1 MQFSVEM
8 KKTSNITQ
16 FGSRK
21 SLWLKRFFMT
31 KTQNHILIS
40 IWKLENWI
48 KTILHRIMFHCIF
61 IQKVDSLQMLIRW
74 NENPISFQVLGQ
86 FVKSKM
92 KKRLKNFVETF
103 QRDQDVL
110 SYPYGIPNSLG
121 ETGQQWDFPN
131 SWPPSVHM
139 IIVGLLQSG
148 GNEMIEGRNQAEKW
162 LNVNYNAYK
171 GISPRIIS
179 SVNGHV
185 QWRSKRLKLDF
196 LRNWTAQ
203 NPKSTGRRFALPPR
217 PSF

>member
-1 MQFSVEM
+1 
-8 KKTSNITQ
+8 
-16 FGSRK
+16 
-21 SLWLKRFFMT
+21 
-31 KTQNHILIS
+31 
-40 IWKLENWI
+40 
-48 KTILHRIMFHCIF
+48 
-61 IQKVDSLQMLIRW
+61 
-74 NENPISFQVLGQ
+74 
-86 FVKSKM
+86 M

-171 GISPRIIS
+171 GILSRKIS
-179 SVNGHV
+179 SVGGHFV
-185 QWRSKRLKLDF
+185 KSGG
-196 LRNWTAQ
+196 
-203 NPKSTGRRFALPPR
+203 PKD
-217 PSF
+217 

>member
-1 MQFSVEM
+1 
-8 KKTSNITQ
+8 
-16 FGSRK
+16 
-21 SLWLKRFFMT
+21 
-31 KTQNHILIS
+31 
-40 IWKLENWI
+40 
-48 KTILHRIMFHCIF
+48 
-61 IQKVDSLQMLIRW
+61 
-74 NENPISFQVLGQ
+74 
-86 FVKSKM
+86 M

>member
-1 MQFSVEM
+1 
-8 KKTSNITQ
+8 
-16 FGSRK
+16 
-21 SLWLKRFFMT
+21 
-31 KTQNHILIS
+31 
-40 IWKLENWI
+40 
-48 KTILHRIMFHCIF
+48 MFHCIF
-61 IQKVDSLQMLIRW
+61 IQKVDSLQMLIKQ
-74 NENPISFQVLGQ
+74 NENPIYFQVLGQ
-86 FVKSKM
+86 FLQLEM
-92 KKRLKNFVETF
+92 KKRLRNFVETLK
-103 QRDQDVL
+103 RDQEVL